1 MDGSGYIELAELKQA
16 LDLCGFKI
24 PQYQVRQMI
33 DEYDRDQSAS
43 SKGRLSFDE
52 FESVRLHSSF
62 VYFFFCTK
70 KNIGSGNYSY
80 CVTTK
85 FPTRIELEAE
95 QLHRHFGLWTGVLC
109 SASSSIRMMGFTEFY
124 WVLPSFTG
132 F

>member
-62 VYFFFCTK
+62 VYFFFARK
-70 KNIGSGNYSY
+70 
-80 CVTTK
+80 
-85 FPTRIELEAE
+85 RILDLAI
-95 QLHRHFGLWTGVLC
+95 TAIVL
-109 SASSSIRMMGFTEFY
+109 
-124 WVLPSFTG
+124 LPSFQHVLN
-132 F
+132 